1 MNVPEIDLGE
11 TLNVFKAETSTLKPP
26 YRGKRLGSNA
36 FIRNIHNS
44 FARYGLG
51 ILSTYYDEANDGC
64 NSRMDILNADL
75 ALYNDMQK
83 WERSRK
89 YKRKRAAKKKYDDE
103 NEAGFHFVAY
113 VPIDGEVW
121 KLDGLRRQ
129 PGNLGILLALT
140 MSRKIWC

>member
-89 YKRKRAAKKKYDDE
+89 YKRKRAAKKK
-103 NEAGFHFVAY
+103 
-113 VPIDGEVW
+113 
-121 KLDGLRRQ
+121 
-129 PGNLGILLALT
+129 
-140 MSRKIWC
+140 

>member
-1 MNVPEIDLGE
+1 
-11 TLNVFKAETSTLKPP
+11 
-26 YRGKRLGSNA
+26 
-36 FIRNIHNS
+36 
-44 FARYGLG
+44 
-51 ILSTYYDEANDGC
+51 
-64 NSRMDILNADL
+64 MDILNADL